1 MRRLMLAPSAAV
13 VLAVSLAACGGGG
26 SSTGGG
32 GTNPAPNPTPTVST
46 QQVVT
51 EALPTSAIG
60 VEMDPTFGQLGGFTQ
75 TVYSQSLAFAPGSQI
90 MIRNGQAAI
99 PHTFNVL
106 SSTSFPASPT
116 LSMSASGS
124 ATINGS
130 FTSGVLAPSTT
141 VGPFTLSAGTYYLG
155 CAFHYLSNNMRTVL
169 TVAAG
174 ATPGPQATPA
184 PQATQPPCIYCY

>member
-26 SSTGGG
+26 STTGGG
-32 GTNPAPNPTPTVST
+32 GGNPAPNPTPTVST

-75 TVYSQSLAFAPGSQI
+75 AVYSQALALAPGSQI
-90 MIRNGQAAI
+90 MIRNGQAGI

-106 SSTSFPASPT
+106 SSTSFPANPT

-124 ATINGS
+124 ATIDGS
-130 FTSGVLAPSTT
+130 FTSGTLAPSTT
-141 VGPFTLSAGTYYLG
+141 VGPFTLTAGTYYLG

-169 TVAAG
+169 TVATG
-174 ATPGPQATPA
+174 AIPGPQATPA